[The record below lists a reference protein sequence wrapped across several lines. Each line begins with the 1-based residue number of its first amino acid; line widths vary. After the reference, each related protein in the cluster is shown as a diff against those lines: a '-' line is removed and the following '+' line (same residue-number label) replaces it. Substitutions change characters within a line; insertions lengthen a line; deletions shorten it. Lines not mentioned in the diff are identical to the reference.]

1 MTNTNITIS
10 PGPLKGAWIKWHGSM
25 TALSDEATCYLSS
38 KVKCSCLGLRK
49 SSWSHWS
56 WTGLP
61 WNQRV
66 LCNSEWNV
74 YMKTNRV
81 NIYLYM
87 VVKWLMPQLREDS
100 VVSSY
105 TIMVP
110 LLTSTEKRDDTWTV
124 HCHNDGWLR
133 HGAKEDWMLYSWTTT
148 LLDLTSC
155 HFLLCGYVMDTV
167 FVPPFSHTFQIW
179 SLGSLKQ

>member
-38 KVKCSCLGLRK
+38 KVKCSCLDLRK

-110 LLTSTEKRDDTWTV
+110 LLTSMRSVMIPEQCTATMMGGCGMEPKKTECCIPGPPRCWIWHHATSFCVVTWWILCLYHHFHT
-124 HCHNDGWLR
+124 HSR
-133 HGAKEDWMLYSWTTT
+133 YGA
-148 LLDLTSC
+148 
-155 HFLLCGYVMDTV
+155 
-167 FVPPFSHTFQIW
+167 
-179 SLGSLKQ
+179 